1 MITVSNIRAK
11 NTAVHGWYEA
21 DLHDDEYGDDC
32 VGRWYFSKP
41 DEVELYSHDGG
52 LIGHINRTID
62 PEAVNVLEAFVAHH
76 SASEREADEKA
87 AISVGEADAKQ
98 AEKITLTK
106 RKVNK
111 SRRLFADPVWVEV
124 PCFEKD
130 GKFYG
135 DVPESWDIALASRA
149 VQIANAWMNGDRAP
163 YEECSDVVVRF
174 MARELV
180 SGT

>member
-11 NTAVHGWYEA
+11 NAAVHGWYEA
-21 DLHDDEYGDDC
+21 DLHDEEYGDAC
-32 VGRWYFSKP
+32 VGRWHFARP
-41 DEVELYSHDGG
+41 DEVELYSCDGG
-52 LIGHINRTID
+52 LIGHINRNID

-76 SASEREADEKA
+76 TANEAD
-87 AISVGEADAKQ
+87 DKQ

-106 RKVNK
+106 RKINK
-111 SRRLFADPVWVEV
+111 SRRLSAAPVWVEV
-124 PCFEKD
+124 PCFEKG

-149 VQIANAWMNGDRAP
+149 VQIANSWMDNNRAP
-163 YEECSDVVVRF
+163 YEECSDGDVRV

>member
-76 SASEREADEKA
+76 TAN
-87 AISVGEADAKQ
+87 EADAKQ

-106 RKVNK
+106 RKINK
-111 SRRLFADPVWVEV
+111 SRRLFAEPVWVEV
-124 PCFEKD
+124 PCFEKNK
-130 GKFYG
+130 KFYG

-149 VQIANAWMNGDRAP
+149 VQIANAWMNDDRAP
-163 YEECSDVVVRF
+163 YEECSDGDVRF